1 MNSWIQN
8 NQFLEYNE
16 VHHLFEAGFIQFLDL
31 AFFWNLSM
39 DLLLSLKAQCLL
51 KLSKDAIKDEEEVH
65 GEVFIEIPILPLFFF
80 KNEQAI
86 LPRSQL
92 IEEDIFVFVNGDVV
106 KLDNECFGMLITKM
120 RDLGVCGNARESVIE
135 MEEKEAEGETLLVTT
150 RTKSKSR
157 AHHAEMMKWN

>member
-1 MNSWIQN
+1 MAVQYDG
-8 NQFLEYNE
+8 Q
-16 VHHLFEAGFIQFLDL
+16 L
-31 AFFWNLSM
+31 A
-39 DLLLSLKAQCLL
+39 LL
-51 KLSKDAIKDEEEVH
+51 KLSKDVIKDEEQVH
-65 GEVFIEIPILPLFFF
+65 GEVFIESLILPLNFF

-106 KLDNECFGMLITKM
+106 ELNNECFNMLITKM

-135 MEEKEAEGETLLVTT
+135 MEEKEAEEETLLVST
-150 RTKSKSR
+150 RPKCKSCDP